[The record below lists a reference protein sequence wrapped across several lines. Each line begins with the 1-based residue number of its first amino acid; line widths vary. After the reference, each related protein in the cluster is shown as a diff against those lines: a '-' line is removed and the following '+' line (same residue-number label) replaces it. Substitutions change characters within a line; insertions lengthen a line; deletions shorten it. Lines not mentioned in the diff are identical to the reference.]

1 MELTQHIVKGVAIC
15 SVAAKKRTGVV
26 VEVSFGRPLL
36 GTTLSVFMP
45 TTILLVLSQMS
56 RVFGQEHLEMVI
68 EVNLTLILVLA
79 TFFIGISQSLPMT
92 AYIKMI
98 DIWLIIAMLYPFC
111 VVMLYS
117 TFQFLKA
124 HDQDIPVPTKIENV
138 EWKNKHVT
146 KIVNCLLDFGLPV
159 IFLIF

>member
-79 TFFIGISQSLPMT
+79 TFFIGISQSLPRT

-98 DIWLIIAMLYPFC
+98 EIWLIFALFYPFC
-111 VVMLYS
+111 VVTLYS
-117 TFQFLKA
+117 LLQILKE
-124 HDQDIPVPTKIENV
+124 HDQDIPVPVKVTKAA
-138 EWKNKHVT
+138 WKNKSVK
-146 KIVNCLLDFGLPV
+146 KIVNFLLD
-159 IFLIF
+159 I